1 MNDTSPAAAADPV
14 ALDDT
19 AIEALRARTPGT
31 RTTVHFNH
39 AGSSLPSVDTLE
51 TMRKQLWR
59 EAEMGPIEAGAAA
72 RDLGEQ
78 ARLLAATLL
87 NARPAE
93 IALTTGNSIGW
104 GSAFAALGNWQ
115 TGDRILVARHEWGGN
130 IAAMHVAAVRH
141 GARIEAI
148 PSDDTGMADPRA
160 LEAMIDE
167 RVRLVCVTW
176 LPANGGLIN
185 PAAAIG
191 AVARRHGIPYFVD
204 AAQAVGQLPI
214 DVNEVGCDVLTGVG
228 RKALRGP
235 RETGLLYIRQ
245 DFLPRL
251 TPALADT
258 NTAPLDEHGVPVM
271 RTDAARFEPS
281 ERSYVLRCG
290 LANALREALDIGI
303 GNIRTR
309 VDRNARSLRGL
320 LADIPGVEVLDQGRE
335 RSGLVS
341 FTLAGRDAGTLMRE
355 LAGKGISIS
364 ANGPAYTPLDMRA
377 RGLAEIARASVS
389 YLTTDD
395 EMDRLAETIRA
406 LGRAA

>member
-1 MNDTSPAAAADPV
+1 MNASSHPAPLTDAAID
-14 ALDDT
+14 
-19 AIEALRARTPGT
+19 ALRARTPGT

-51 TMRKQLWR
+51 TMRAQLWR

-72 RDLGEQ
+72 RDQAEQ
-78 ARLLAATLL
+78 ARVLAARLL
-87 NARPAE
+87 NAQPAE
-93 IALTTGNSIGW
+93 IALTTGNSVGW
-104 GSAFAALGNWQ
+104 GGAFAGLGNWKA
-115 TGDRILVARHEWGGN
+115 GDRILVARQEWGGN
-130 IAAMHVAAVRH
+130 IATMHVTAGRH
-141 GARIEAI
+141 QVRIEAI
-148 PSDDTGMADPRA
+148 PCDDSGMADPQA
-160 LEAMIDE
+160 LEAMIDD
-167 RVRLVCVTW
+167 RVRLISVTW

-214 DVNEVGCDVLTGVG
+214 DVQEVGCDVLTSVG

-251 TPALADT
+251 MPAMVDT
-258 NTAPLDEHGVPVM
+258 QSAPLNDDGLPVM

-281 ERSYVLRCG
+281 ERSYALRCG
-290 LANALREALDIGI
+290 FANALKETLDIGI
-303 GNIRTR
+303 DNIRAR
-309 VDRNARSLRGL
+309 IDRNAQAVRGL
-320 LADIPGVEVLDQGRE
+320 LADIPGVRVLDQGRE

-341 FTLAGRDAGTLMRE
+341 FDVGGVDTGSVSRQLAAQ
-355 LAGKGISIS
+355 GISIS

-389 YLTTDD
+389 YLTTDA
-395 EMDRLAETIRA
+395 EIDRLADAIRGLA
-406 LGRAA
+406 RR